1 MPNALQTRVRRPLIF
16 LAVVLCHCLIL
27 VALLR
32 TVWSPPDRRRLAD
45 DRLILLL
52 LPRSPAGVRS
62 PLKLEARAAPRV
74 ATTVPQT
81 PLPSVPSLPSVLAA
95 KPPEMPANPSPP
107 AIDWEHEAVVQAE
120 RSHADADREHD
131 YRNLAGLTPERR
143 AWLENHHMEPVPP
156 EGMHWAH
163 PRVEIVNGLPLIWV
177 NNHCVA
183 VPLMMLL
190 VFCSIGHIEP
200 RGDLL
205 DHMREADEARARS
218 LVP

>member
-1 MPNALQTRVRRPLIF
+1 MRSALQTRARRPLILLF
-16 LAVVLCHCLIL
+16 VVLCHCLIF

-32 TVWSPPDRRRLAD
+32 NVGSPPDRRRLAD
-45 DRLILLL
+45 DPLVLLRLSQ
-52 LPRSPAGVRS
+52 SPANAKS
-62 PLKLEARAAPRV
+62 PPRFHLSEAAPRV
-74 ATTVPQT
+74 AAAHASVPK
-81 PLPSVPSLPSVLAA
+81 PLAPSLP
-95 KPPEMPANPSPP
+95 PAIPP
-107 AIDWEHEAVVQAE
+107 AATPHSAPRVIDWEREAALELQRGNADVE
-120 RSHADADREHD
+120 RDRA

-143 AWLENHHMEPVPP
+143 AWLESHHMEPVPP
-156 EGMHWAH
+156 EGIHWAH

-218 LVP
+218 LVPR

>member
-1 MPNALQTRVRRPLIF
+1 MI
-16 LAVVLCHCLIL
+16 

-32 TVWSPPDRRRLAD
+32 AAWSPPDRRRSAD
-45 DRLILLL
+45 DVLILLRL
-52 LPRSPAGVRS
+52 PQSATNARSLPRIDLSD
-62 PLKLEARAAPRV
+62 AAPRV
-74 ATTVPQT
+74 AAAHA
-81 PLPSVPSLPSVLAA
+81 SVPKPLLPALPPAG
-95 KPPEMPANPSPP
+95 PPETTPHAAPP
-107 AIDWEHEAVVQAE
+107 VIDWEREAALELQRGNADVE
-120 RSHADADREHD
+120 RDRA

-143 AWLENHHMEPVPP
+143 AWLESHHMEPVPP
-156 EGMHWAH
+156 EGIHWAH